1 MIITCKE
8 CSTSFNLDAD
18 LLQGG
23 GSKVRCSVCKDIFL
37 AYPPA
42 TAKRQDSSDNSPSSG
57 TDEKHSENESNENL
71 QSSYQEEHFAG
82 TDPGTAASGAD
93 VATDIQHEDFQ
104 TPADSLIADIAAAS
118 KDFEKEEPGVAAK
131 PETNSTDMSLDLDY
145 DETDLDDNN
154 NKQENLDIDPSL
166 SLDLDLEHDNKDA
179 DSETAEDIEL
189 ELDMEMEN
197 PLADEAE
204 SLDAIEGDSQP
215 ETEIEPSLAALAE
228 KIEPPDTQIV
238 LDSLQIDLDAAEE
251 DSEDIE
257 LALES
262 IETAEEKDSGNSIQE
277 DTTIC
282 DEINL
287 ANIENMLELDDE
299 TQIDDEEGEEI
310 EEIELELDTELSA
323 EEKKVDSLETGMD
336 EDEIDDRSMEELE
349 QLLGLAD
356 GADAADESEH
366 EEFEINLGADPDV
379 EDIENIDPVADETLS
394 LDLEEIEALLDDDE
408 SLDTGEGAEANF
420 EETLELDTPK
430 VETAP
435 DEIPLDNENHI
446 ADSFQLDFDLD
457 ESDKADLYK
466 KNSSDEKEEPVTA
479 ESEDSSDQSESQG
492 LEDETASCA
501 SDVAAKKRVG
511 KPVLALL
518 ILILLGGGVYG
529 AYTLLKNKDIKI
541 PAINNFFKSGIDSAR
556 TKIADLPYI
565 NEIFESEKK
574 DPAGALKITPL
585 ESTING
591 EYFTS
596 SKAGNLFVV
605 KGTVKNEY
613 DHPRSFIKVKVN
625 LFSKGGVLSKTKT
638 VYCGNVLSNLDI
650 ENLDF
655 KTITKRLMN
664 RNGDRKSN
672 TNVKPKAEIPFMA
685 IFSNLPDDINM
696 FNVETDGSAP

>member
-18 LLQGG
+18 LLQEG
-23 GSKVRCSVCKDIFL
+23 GSKVRCSVCKDIFM

-42 TAKRQDSSDNSPSSG
+42 TAKMHDPSDNFPSSG
-57 TDEKHSENESNENL
+57 TDKKHSENKSNESL
-71 QSSYQEEHFAG
+71 QSSYREKRFAG
-82 TDPGTAASGAD
+82 TDPETAVSVAD
-93 VATDIQHEDFQ
+93 VATDILREDFQ
-104 TPADSLIADIAAAS
+104 APADSLIEDIAAAS

-131 PETNSTDMSLDLDY
+131 PGTNSTDMPLDLDY
-145 DETDLDDNN
+145 DETDMDNN
-154 NKQENLDIDPSL
+154 NNEQKDLDSDLGL
-166 SLDLDLEHDNKDA
+166 SLDLDLEHNNKDA

-197 PLADEAE
+197 PLTDEEEA
-204 SLDAIEGDSQP
+204 LDALEDDPQH
-215 ETEIEPSLAALAE
+215 ETDIKPSLAEEIEPQDT
-228 KIEPPDTQIV
+228 EPG
-238 LDSLQIDLDAAEE
+238 LDSFQTDLDAAEE

-262 IETAEEKDSGNSIQE
+262 LETAEEKDSENSIQE

-287 ANIENMLELDDE
+287 ADIENMLELDDE
-299 TQIDDEEGEEI
+299 TQIDDKEVEGI
-310 EEIELELDTELSA
+310 EDIELELDTELSA

-336 EDEIDDRSMEELE
+336 EDEIDDRSLEELE

-356 GADAADESEH
+356 GADAADGFEH
-366 EEFEINLGADPDV
+366 DEVEINLGADPGV
-379 EDIENIDPVADETLS
+379 EEIENIDPVDDETLS
-394 LDLEEIEALLDDDE
+394 LDLEEIEVLLDDGG
-408 SLDTGEGAEANF
+408 LDTGEDAEKNF
-420 EETLELDTPK
+420 EETLELDTPE

-435 DEIPLDNENHI
+435 DEIPLDNENKI
-446 ADSFQLDFDLD
+446 ADSIQLDFDLD

-466 KNSSDEKEEPVTA
+466 KNSSDEKEKPVAAEP
-479 ESEDSSDQSESQG
+479 EDTSDQSESQR
-492 LEDETASCA
+492 LEDEDETASCA
-501 SDVAAKKRVG
+501 SDVAAKKRSG

-529 AYTLLKNKDIKI
+529 AYTLLKGKDIKI
-541 PAINNFFKSGIDSAR
+541 PVINNFFKSGIDSAR

-585 ESTING
+585 ESTITG

-638 VYCGNVLSNLDI
+638 VYCGNILSNLDI

-672 TNVKPKAEIPFMA
+672 INVKPEAEISFMA

-696 FNVETDGSAP
+696 FNVEIDGSAP